1 MISLTLA
8 LILAILAPLI
18 WASINILDKYVS
30 SHKVKN
36 PLSFTFLAGLV
47 NLLAGILIALFINW
61 NYPFSSLLAP
71 AITGILFGTQYYF
84 WYFIYKHEDA
94 SHLIG
99 LIYLYPLVVALLSF
113 IFIKEILS
121 ISSYFGLGFIL
132 IGVLVLSLRLKQ
144 IKLKASL
151 WMIIMAIFVTAL
163 YEFLAKI
170 AVTNLPPSNAVAIS
184 LIFLGLTTSL
194 VIFHKKSRIKLKK
207 EIANYKW
214 AILNEGLT
222 IIATFALFLPL
233 TRLPVTFVAAVASI
247 QPLIVLYLEKS
258 FNKSLNIVRDKD
270 YLRKLIALLLI
281 VLGVILLYIPEIIKL
296 L

>member
-30 SHKVKN
+30 THKVKN

-151 WMIIMAIFVTAL
+151 WMIIMAIFNIPTGAIADIFGHKLSVFIGL
-163 YEFLAKI
+163 VLQSLSFFLFFAYP
-170 AVTNLPPSNAVAIS
+170 NY
-184 LIFLGLTTSL
+184 LG
-194 VIFHKKSRIKLKK
+194 
-207 EIANYKW
+207 
-214 AILNEGLT
+214 
-222 IIATFALFLPL
+222 
-233 TRLPVTFVAAVASI
+233 
-247 QPLIVLYLEKS
+247 
-258 FNKSLNIVRDKD
+258 
-270 YLRKLIALLLI
+270 
-281 VLGVILLYIPEIIKL
+281 ILLGFFQPH
-296 L
+296 